1 MREKFN
7 LMGKKAFEEFNPKPS
22 ACFLPSTI
30 VSDVGSESEDNRT
43 DQELQDHSK
52 RGREDHSAAEHSV
65 NKKRKHNRPKE
76 VGKNVMAKEMM
87 YKRRAR
93 NQRKVAIQKPDIV
106 DADKYKPSQR
116 SLMEDKFWIEELYL
130 LERDRDILLS
140 PAGWLT
146 DNLIDAAQMLL
157 RQAFPALSGL
167 QSVCCGRT
175 MNFIVEPAEFVQVIH
190 NGRGHWLTVST
201 IGTSHP
207 DIHVYDSMY
216 PSVNTCVKTQIAA
229 ILHTE
234 SPAIRLQFM
243 AVQKQA
249 GGCDCGLFAVAF
261 ATALALGN
269 PPGMYITLSRRRC
282 DSTCASALRERG
294 SQCFPTLS

>member
-1 MREKFN
+1 MH
-7 LMGKKAFEEFNPKPS
+7 PS

-65 NKKRKHNRPKE
+65 NKKRKHNPKE

-93 NQRKVAIQKPDIV
+93 NQRKVAIQKKPDIV

-116 SLMEDKFWIEELYL
+116 SLMEDKFWIQELHL

-146 DNLIDAAQMLL
+146 DILIDAAQMLL

-175 MNFIVEPAEFVQVIH
+175 KNFIVEPAEFVQVIH

-216 PSVNTCVKTQIAA
+216 PSVNTCVKAQIAA

-234 SPAIRLQFM
+234 SPAIRQQFM
-243 AVQKQA
+243 EVQKQA

-269 PPGMYITLSRRRC
+269 PPGMYHFVQKEMRQHLCECFERRR
-282 DSTCASALRERG
+282 
-294 SQCFPTLS
+294 SQFFPTPS